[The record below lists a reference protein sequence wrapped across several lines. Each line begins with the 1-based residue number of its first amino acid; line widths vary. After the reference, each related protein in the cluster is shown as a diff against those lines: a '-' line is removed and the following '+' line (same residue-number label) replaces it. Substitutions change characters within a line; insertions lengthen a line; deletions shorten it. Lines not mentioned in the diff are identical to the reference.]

1 MTKTPFS
8 KVARLRRPGLVSLI
22 AIVAIAGIFQR
33 TASAKDNWFLLR
45 TKHFNVVSNA
55 NEGRTREMALHLE
68 QFVSVFAKV
77 FKIQTESPVPITVL
91 VFKSDDSFK
100 PFKPLYNGKPANVG
114 GYFQLGE
121 DENIIALNID
131 SNEQRPL
138 ATIFHEYTHFL
149 TSAAPRSWPTWL
161 NEGIAEFYSS
171 FKVDGNK
178 VTLGDPIGSHVLY
191 LRQNKM
197 IPIQNLIAV
206 DQKSPVYNERNK
218 QGIFYA
224 ESWALV
230 HYLILGPR
238 SQQKQLSDFVRLI
251 ESGRNQTEA
260 FQQAFKTD
268 FATMDKELRGY
279 IGNDRYPIGIQNLDS
294 VEGAKEN
301 QVRLVSEAESK
312 YYLGNLLLHTN
323 RVDDAIAFF
332 KQAMELD
339 PALPGPYEGSGF
351 AAVRHSDFNAAAE
364 NYKLAIARGSKN
376 HLAYYYMAT
385 ALLRGGGQTDPEVI
399 KSIREDLRTSIKL
412 MPGFAQSYDALAYL
426 SLVTGEDI
434 DDGIKLANTAI
445 RLMPQRK
452 HFALTLAQ
460 LQMRKRD
467 YAAARKTLE
476 PLLGGDEDPQLKS
489 MAQSLASSIERYT
502 APEAKEAEPSE
513 DRSDNGSDKREQANA
528 PVLRRRTDDAGR
540 ERGREQQ
547 ATQESTAHAPKG
559 RGPTVK
565 FEGAEIMSGV
575 LVEIQCGNGGM
586 SLVVKREGQIV
597 RFNVSDP
604 AALQFL
610 SQDPDFSAKI
620 GCGPINLGAFIHFK
634 RASGSKSDFVGDA
647 VAVEFAK

>member
-1 MTKTPFS
+1 MSVYPLKRPFQ
-8 KVARLRRPGLVSLI
+8 VPGRHPGR
-22 AIVAIAGIFQR
+22 AIVALVAATLFITLPPA
-33 TASAKDNWFLLR
+33 ASAKDNWFLLR

-55 NEGRTREMALHLE
+55 NEGKTREMALHLE
-68 QFVSVFAKV
+68 QFVAVFGKL
-77 FKIQTESPVPITVL
+77 FKIPTDSLAPITVL

-100 PFKPLYNGKPANVG
+100 PFKPLYKGKPANLA
-114 GYFQLGE
+114 GYFQSGE
-121 DENIIALNID
+121 DENMIALNIEN
-131 SNEQRPL
+131 NEERPL

-149 TSAAPRSWPTWL
+149 TSFAPHRWPAWL

-171 FKVDGNK
+171 FKVEKNQ
-178 VTLGDPIGSHVLY
+178 VTLGVPIASHVFY
-191 LRQNKM
+191 LRANRM
-197 IPIQNLIAV
+197 IPIQSLIAV
-206 DQKSPVYNERNK
+206 DHQSPIYNERDK
-218 QGIFYA
+218 QGVFYA

-230 HYLILGPR
+230 HYLMLGPR
-238 SQQKQLSDFVRLI
+238 SKQRQLIEFVTMI
-251 ESGRNQTEA
+251 ESGKNQTEA

-268 FATMDKELRGY
+268 FATMEKELRGY
-279 IGNDRYPIGIQNLDS
+279 IGNDRYPIVPQNLES
-294 VEGAKEN
+294 VEGDKES
-301 QVRLVSEAESK
+301 QVRPVSEAESK

-323 RVDDAIAFF
+323 RVDDASAFF
-332 KQAMELD
+332 KQAMQLD
-339 PALPGPYEGSGF
+339 PTLPGPYEGLGF
-351 AAVRHSDFNAAAE
+351 AAVRHSEYDAAAE
-364 NYKLAIARGSKN
+364 QYKLAIDRGSKN
-376 HLAYYYMAT
+376 HLAYYYMAS
-385 ALLRGGGQTDPEVI
+385 ALFRNGARTEPEVI
-399 KSIREDLRTSIKL
+399 KTIKEDLRTSIKL
-412 MPGFAQSYDALAYL
+412 MPGFAPSYDLLGAVALF
-426 SLVTGEDI
+426 TGEDI
-434 DDGIKLANTAI
+434 DDGIRLVNTAI

-460 LQMRKRD
+460 LQMRKQD

-502 APEAKEAEPSE
+502 APEGKESEPSE
-513 DRSDNGSDKREQANA
+513 ERSDKKEQANA
-528 PVLRRRTDDAGR
+528 PVLRRRTDEAGR
-540 ERGREQQ
+540 ERSKEQP
-547 ATQESTAHAPKG
+547 ATQESAAHAPKG

-634 RASGSKSDFVGDA
+634 RSSGSKSDFAGDA